1 MAYLELMVS
10 PELLLDLYAVVC
22 IRQHNH
28 ASIQVAIMPVLHH
41 KPG

>member
-10 PELLLDLYAVVC
+10 PELLLDLYAVVY

-28 ASIQVAIMPVLHH
+28 ASIQVAIHARIAP
-41 KPG
+41 